1 MHTSAAHGPADRKS
15 VVDVSIR
22 ISPQICSY
30 SPRVFRRDQQMVCT
44 EAELASSAAYV
55 KVDKDHL
62 GSNVFASE
70 HQPEMSAK
78 QPLLII
84 DVSAVRTV
92 DSSGLG
98 ALASIYRRTS
108 PDVCI
113 LLGAGTEVAA
123 AVRNARLTYLFEIA
137 PDTRSV
143 DQLLR
148 LHGAVQSHEEL
159 VPAAQAA

>member
-1 MHTSAAHGPADRKS
+1 
-15 VVDVSIR
+15 
-22 ISPQICSY
+22 
-30 SPRVFRRDQQMVCT
+30 MVCT
-44 EAELASSAAYV
+44 EAELADSAAYV

-62 GSNVFASE
+62 GSNAFTAE
-70 HQPEMSAK
+70 YQPEINAK
-78 QPLLII
+78 QPVLII

-123 AVRNARLTYLFEIA
+123 AVRNAKLTYLFDIA

-148 LHGAVQSHEEL
+148 LHGAVQSHEDF
-159 VPAAQAA
+159 VCATQAA